1 MNLRSLGFLSI
12 MEVFFVS
19 AFAQELNPSVL
30 NILRYGNGRLGTGEL
45 TTNFEFIENLTDV
58 RIGFPY
64 EFTVGVRLLYD
75 QPPEVGPRFKGIR
88 RRWVEFQKE
97 GVMLR
102 AGNSSQLFGR
112 GLALNLFEDRG
123 LAYDTWLDGIRASW
137 ETPRFRAT
145 IVAGAVE
152 FWDSIVVARTEN
164 YDIRGANVEGR
175 PWDWLT
181 LGASYLS
188 AEGAIPQPQ
197 IAQPIHAE
205 IPEVYATIQHEEFDV
220 FLGWSRKW
228 TDVPAQAQSSAGT
241 GVYGSASY
249 AGTGFGIA
257 IDYKNYQFDIRDP
270 FTRFDATRPT
280 KMLPFQNPP
289 IVQREHSSTFLTR
302 ALHQVDFNDEVGVQ
316 VNVFFT
322 PAKNTTLTMNASLSS
337 DHEEFS
343 YRLSSFDFARIKR
356 RSGFLPSTSHAL
368 SPYWELFFEGEHT
381 FDNGQ
386 IVRLGIAQRQFVQA
400 VRFSAN
406 VNDHITKSTVV
417 PVNFLT
423 LLGET
428 TSLQLQVEQEWVH
441 DNYNAAKMKFSNT
454 LLAATVAWTPDITV
468 SGRIEF
474 TSNPFDLSGRKT
486 WFAGELGYRIGGSH
500 TMTFTFGQE
509 RGGQVCMNGVCRF
522 VQPFTGVRFF
532 VQSII

>member
-1 MNLRSLGFLSI
+1 MKLHSLCFLV
-12 MEVFFVS
+12 MMDVLLVS

-30 NILRYGNGRLGTGEL
+30 NILRYGNGRSGTGEL
-45 TTNFEFIENLTDV
+45 KTNFEYVENLTDV
-58 RIGFPY
+58 RIGFPHD
-64 EFTVGVRLLYD
+64 FTVGVRLLYD
-75 QPPEVGPRFKGIR
+75 RPPEVGPRFKGIR
-88 RRWVEFQKE
+88 RRWVEFEKE

-123 LAYDTWLDGIRASW
+123 LAYDTWLDGVRASW

-145 IVAGAVE
+145 VVAGAIE

-164 YDIRGANVEGR
+164 YDIRGTNIEGR

-188 AEGAIPQPQ
+188 AEGAIPQPR

-205 IPEVYATIQHEEFDV
+205 IPEVYAAIQCEEFDV

-228 TDVPAQAQSSAGT
+228 TNVPTQAQTSAGT
-241 GVYGSASY
+241 GIYGSASY
-249 AGTGFGIA
+249 AGTGFGIL

-322 PAKNTTLTMNASLSS
+322 PTKNTTLTFNASLSS
-337 DHEEFS
+337 DHEEFL
-343 YRLSSFDFARIKR
+343 YRPASFDFVQLR
-356 RSGFLPSTSHAL
+356 RASSFLPSTSHAL
-368 SPYWELFFEGEHT
+368 SPYSELFLEGEHA
-381 FDNGQ
+381 FDDGQ
-386 IVRLGIAQRQFVQA
+386 IRLGIARRQFVQA
-400 VRFSAN
+400 VRLSAIP
-406 VNDHITKSTVV
+406 NDHITKSTVI

-428 TSLQLQVEQEWVH
+428 TSLQLQVEQEWVD
-441 DNYNAAKMKFSNT
+441 DNYNTGEMKFSNT
-454 LLAATVAWTPDITV
+454 LLAATVARSPDITV
-468 SGRIEF
+468 TGRIEF
-474 TSNPFDLSGRKT
+474 TSNPLDLSGRKT
-486 WFAGELGYRIGGSH
+486 WFSGELGYRIGGSH
-500 TMTFTFGQE
+500 TMVLTFGQE
-509 RGGQVCMNGVCRF
+509 RGGQVCMNGVCRY
-522 VQPFTGVRFF
+522 VQPFSGVRVF